1 TLPDTS
7 EAALVSQIQQEFPDA
22 GSVPAVLVVTRQD
35 GGELGP
41 QGIAAAVGAGERM
54 AEVVG
59 AAPQGPIPSEDG
71 AAALLLVPV
80 EAESISN
87 EQGSELV
94 REMRDAVAD
103 GLDPGLEAQLT
114 GGPAFAADTAAA
126 FEGADFRLLAATAT
140 VVAVLLII
148 TYRSPVLWLVPL
160 VVIAVADRVA
170 SLLVATVGEA
180 VGVTVDGST
189 SGIVSVLVFGAGTN
203 YALLL
208 VSRYREE
215 LRRTENRR
223 QALRDAYRGAVPA
236 IIASNITV
244 VLALL
249 MLLLAT
255 LPNYRSLGLSAAVG
269 LLVAL
274 AYALVALP
282 AALAVCGR
290 GLFWPFVPRPHR
302 DSERTGRD
310 TNSGTGSGAR
320 SRLTAA
326 TTPEDFREDVPSGI
340 WGRIAS
346 GVVRRPVRVLISC
359 VLILVILAF
368 GLLGTRIGLSQTE
381 QFRTP
386 SEAAAGLETAAEH
399 FPAGVTD
406 PVTVLTRTGTEAQV
420 TEVAEGV
427 EGVVSAMPAGE
438 SGTGWSRITVTLDAA
453 PATDRS
459 EDSVVALRSAVD
471 QVPGSEAIVGGSVAE
486 GVDTSD
492 GNLRDLALIAP
503 LILLVVFVVLV
514 LALRALIAPLLL
526 LGATVLSSL
535 AALGLGTFVT
545 TQILGFPGLDVSVP
559 LYSFLFLV
567 ALGVDYS

>member
-1 TLPDTS
+1 
-7 EAALVSQIQQEFPDA
+7 
-22 GSVPAVLVVTRQD
+22 
-35 GGELGP
+35 
-41 QGIAAAVGAGERM
+41 
-54 AEVVG
+54 
-59 AAPQGPIPSEDG
+59 
-71 AAALLLVPV
+71 
-80 EAESISN
+80 
-87 EQGSELV
+87 
-94 REMRDAVAD
+94 
-103 GLDPGLEAQLT
+103 
-114 GGPAFAADTAAA
+114 
-126 FEGADFRLLAATAT
+126 
-140 VVAVLLII
+140 
-148 TYRSPVLWLVPL
+148 
-160 VVIAVADRVA
+160 ADRVA

-567 ALGVDYS
+567 ALGVDYSVFLIIRSREEAATHSTREAMVRAVALTGGVITSAGIVLASVFVVLGVLPLIVLTQVGVIVALGVLLDTFVVRTLVVPALFTLVGERVWWPGDPRRGVTPAGEPTTGGSDASASAATAPADSAPARTADTKEFHP